1 SDIKQNENPINI
13 PSIKLT
19 IYIADLKNNEAPSNI
34 EILTDKIKESISNQ
48 SYVSL
53 ENLNPG
59 KIYITI
65 TPENQNLRSIK
76 ISGQINESTNLKIHL
91 PPSKFSVK
99 LPIFD
104 TTPQKIN
111 DLKTLNYK
119 VFLNSLEFKNYQ
131 NLNNSII
138 IPINLEKEKEYIFNQ
153 INQEEVDNQINKIQ
167 TLVSEIKL
175 IFDKNKS
182 YKKEDILIKITPETI
197 KNRYPEYTR
206 IVILEKKLINP
217 YIYWVLMTILY
228 FLIIGG
234 IYLLYTKNKYKL
246 TKLIRSK
253 DKKVEKLSLSTL
265 NNPKVSD
272 YILLERLGVGAT
284 SVVYKAQNVKNRSIV
299 ALKLLHKHLLSE
311 IWFKERIS
319 NEVEINKI
327 LTHPNIIRMLDY
339 DIESEQPFIAFEYV
353 EGKSLTKI
361 LEERKKLPLNEALNI
376 WIQILESLD
385 YAHQKGII
393 HRDLKP
399 DNILITENNIVKITD
414 FGISKKID
422 KTLNLTQDF
431 VGTPWYTSPEQ
442 IKNQKI
448 DNRSDI
454 YSLGVIVYQMLTGKL
469 PFETSENIYAVFKA
483 HMFNNPIS
491 TNIYSQDSYIPP
503 DIEKIIR
510 KMIEKDPKKRYQYC
524 YEIIQDLTPQL
535 LVFSK
540 K

>member
-1 SDIKQNENPINI
+1 MIKNFIIIITILILTITISFSNKSLLINTEETSQIQETNQTKHKENSQLREKHNKNKDNKSNKIKKQYRSQKNQYQNLEQSIDIKQTENLINI
-13 PSIKLT
+13 PTIKLT
-19 IYIADLKNNEAPSNI
+19 IHITDFKNKEAPSNI
-34 EILTDKIKESISNQ
+34 EIQTDKIKKSISKQ
-48 SYVSL
+48 SSVSL
-53 ENLNPG
+53 ESLNPG
-59 KIYITI
+59 KIDITI
-65 TPENQNLRSIK
+65 TPENKNLRAIK
-76 ISGQINESTNLKIHL
+76 ISGKINDNTNLKIQL
-91 PPSKFSVK
+91 PPSKFSVN

-111 DLKTLNYK
+111 DLTTLNYK
-119 VFLNSLEFKNYQ
+119 VFLNNVEFKDYQ
-131 NLNNSII
+131 NQNNSII
-138 IPINLEKEKEYIFNQ
+138 IPINLEKEKEYILDQ
-153 INQEEVDNQINKIQ
+153 INQEEVNTQINKIQ

-175 IFDKNKS
+175 SFDKNKS

-217 YIYWVLMTILY
+217 YIKWILMTIFYL
-228 FLIIGG
+228 LLIGG
-234 IYLLYTKNKYKL
+234 IYLLYTQNKYKL
-246 TKLIRSK
+246 AKLIKNK
-253 DKKVEKLSLSTL
+253 DKKVEKLSLSGL

-284 SVVYKAQNVKNRSIV
+284 SVVYKAQNIKNRSIV
-299 ALKLLHKHLLSE
+299 ALKLLHRHLLSE
-311 IWFKERIS
+311 VWFKERIS

-339 DIESEQPFIAFEYV
+339 DIEGEQPFIAFEYI

-361 LEERKKLPLNEALNI
+361 LEQRKKLPLNEVLNI

-399 DNILITENNIVKITD
+399 DNILVKENNIVKITD

-431 VGTPWYTSPEQ
+431 VGTPWYMSPEQ

-454 YSLGVIVYQMLTGKL
+454 YS
-469 PFETSENIYAVFKA
+469 
-483 HMFNNPIS
+483 
-491 TNIYSQDSYIPP
+491 
-503 DIEKIIR
+503 
-510 KMIEKDPKKRYQYC
+510 
-524 YEIIQDLTPQL
+524 
-535 LVFSK
+535 
-540 K
+540 